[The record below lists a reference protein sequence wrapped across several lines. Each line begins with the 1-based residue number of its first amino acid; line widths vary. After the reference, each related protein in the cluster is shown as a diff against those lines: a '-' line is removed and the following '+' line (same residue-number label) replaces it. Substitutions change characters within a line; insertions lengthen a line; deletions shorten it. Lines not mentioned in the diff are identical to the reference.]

1 VDGQVHNVNA
11 DTAAAALAIAL
22 EAEKLVVLTDVSG
35 LYRSWP
41 PATPHDVISRL
52 SADELEAMLPSLGT
66 GMVPKMEA
74 CLRAVRG
81 GVPRAHVIDG
91 RLPHSL
97 LLEVV
102 TDAGVGTMVMAQPE
116 APIEAAQEQ
125 GSPS

>member
-1 VDGQVHNVNA
+1 
-11 DTAAAALAIAL
+11 
-22 EAEKLVVLTDVSG
+22 
-35 LYRSWP
+35 
-41 PATPHDVISRL
+41 VISRL
-52 SADELEAMLPSLGT
+52 TADDLEQMLPALAT

-102 TDAGVGTMVMAQPE
+102 TDSGVGTMVMARSEVATP
-116 APIEAAQEQ
+116 
-125 GSPS
+125 